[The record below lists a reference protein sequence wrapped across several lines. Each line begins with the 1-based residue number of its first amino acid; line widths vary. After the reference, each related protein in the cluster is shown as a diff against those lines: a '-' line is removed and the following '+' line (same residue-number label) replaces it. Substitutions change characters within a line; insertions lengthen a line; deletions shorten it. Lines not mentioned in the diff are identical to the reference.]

1 MPAYARRLAAPL
13 LIRLVITIWAGLA
26 LALAGVLPASAQ
38 GLFSQP
44 RYAAIVVDA
53 QSGEVLYSKR
63 ADAQRFPASISKIM
77 TLYLTFEAI
86 QTGRLS
92 LNDRITVSA
101 HANSMIPSKSQLRPG
116 DSLTVDEAIRIV
128 AVHSANDIAVALA
141 ERIGGSEER
150 FAALMTLRAHEL
162 GMNNTRFVNA
172 SGVPDER
179 QLSTARDIAIL
190 CRAVMRDYPQ
200 DYSYFG
206 LRSMELRGKEF
217 TNHNHLLSVPGMD
230 GFKTGYTYAAGFNLA
245 ASQVRDGRRLITV
258 VLGGSS
264 AALRDDNVETLMNA
278 GFDVLRRRQLGQNI
292 TLASIADPEDASGP
306 IDRPSIEQGD
316 GDQPSVKVEMAD
328 SLRGPSGTPYQVY
341 AHPAAQRVA
350 PRAQPSL
357 RAAIDAEDCA
367 PVSKKAKGRR
377 GHTVARRV
385 ACTRESAVLA
395 SARDCTRLKG
405 AKHRACEHEM
415 AAEDPCAKKSGKAK
429 RACEHKASQQA
440 SASSEDEAPL
450 RGGRYLIQVGAYKS
464 RADAKSQIA
473 KLTSRYGSLVG
484 EGQVESGGGGYRAR
498 FKGMSSAE
506 AKAAC
511 RKLAAGG
518 QRCMVMAAG

>member
-1 MPAYARRLAAPL
+1 MPNAARRQTPSVLLRFALA
-13 LIRLVITIWAGLA
+13 IWAGLV
-26 LALAGVLPASAQ
+26 LAIAGALPASAQ

-92 LNDRITVSA
+92 LEDRVTVSN

-116 DSLTVDEAIRIV
+116 ESLSVDEAIRIV

-141 ERIGGSEER
+141 ERIGGSEDR

-162 GMNNTRFVNA
+162 GMNNTHFVNA

-217 TNHNHLLSVPGMD
+217 VNHNHLLSVAGMD

-264 AALRDDNVETLMNA
+264 AALRDDNVETLMSA
-278 GFDVLRRRQLGQNI
+278 GFDVLRRRQMGQNI
-292 TLASIADPEDASGP
+292 TVASIADPDDASGP
-306 IDRPSIEQGD
+306 IERPSIEQGD
-316 GDQPSVKVEMAD
+316 GDQPSMKVEMTD
-328 SLRGPSGTPYQVY
+328 TLRGPSGTPYQVY
-341 AHPAAQRVA
+341 AHPAAQR
-350 PRAQPSL
+350 AQPSL
-357 RAAIDAEDCA
+357 RAAIEAEDCA
-367 PVSKKAKGRR
+367 PVGKAQGKHGRR
-377 GHTVARRV
+377 AKISRRM
-385 ACTRESAVLA
+385 ACTHQTAVLA
-395 SARDCTRLKG
+395 SARDCTRLRG
-405 AKHRACEHEM
+405 AKHRACEHDT
-415 AAEDPCAKKSGKAK
+415 AASDPCAHKAGKAK
-429 RACEHKASQQA
+429 RVCEHKASHDVA
-440 SASSEDEAPL
+440 RSDDEAPL
-450 RGGRYLIQVGAYKS
+450 RGAGRYLIQVGAYKS
-464 RADAKSQIA
+464 RGEATSQVA
-473 KLTSRYGSLVG
+473 KLSARYGSMVG
-484 EGQVESGGGGYRAR
+484 EGQVEKGGGGYRAR
-498 FKGMSSAE
+498 FNGMTSTE

-518 QRCMVMAAG
+518 QRCMVMATS

>member
-1 MPAYARRLAAPL
+1 MTLPARRLSLPNLPRFALA
-13 LIRLVITIWAGLA
+13 IWVGLA
-26 LALAGVLPASAQ
+26 MALAGALPASAQ

-77 TLYLTFEAI
+77 TLYLTFEAL

-92 LNDRITVSA
+92 LNDQITVSA
-101 HANSMIPSKSQLRPG
+101 HANNMMPSKSQLRPG
-116 DSLTVDEAIRIV
+116 DSLSVDEAIRIV

-217 TNHNHLLSVPGMD
+217 TNHNHLLNVAGMD

-264 AALRDDNVETLMNA
+264 AALRDDNVETLMSA
-278 GFDVLRRRQLGQNI
+278 GFDVLRRRQMGQNI

-306 IDRPSIEQGD
+306 IERPSIEQGD
-316 GDQPSVKVEMAD
+316 GDQPSMKVEMAD

-341 AHPAAQRVA
+341 AHPIAQ
-350 PRAQPSL
+350 RAQPTL
-357 RAAIDAEDCA
+357 RAAIDAEDCGPA
-367 PVSKKAKGRR
+367 SHKAKGKHARP
-377 GHTVARRV
+377 VARRA
-385 ACTRESAVLA
+385 ACAHQTAVLA

-415 AAEDPCAKKSGKAK
+415 AAAAPCAHKAGKAK
-429 RACEHKASQQA
+429 RTCEHKASQQVA
-440 SASSEDEAPL
+440 ASSDDEAPL

-464 RADAKSQIA
+464 RGEARSQVA
-473 KLTSRYGSLVG
+473 KLSARYGSMVG

-518 QRCMVMAAG
+518 QRCMVMATS